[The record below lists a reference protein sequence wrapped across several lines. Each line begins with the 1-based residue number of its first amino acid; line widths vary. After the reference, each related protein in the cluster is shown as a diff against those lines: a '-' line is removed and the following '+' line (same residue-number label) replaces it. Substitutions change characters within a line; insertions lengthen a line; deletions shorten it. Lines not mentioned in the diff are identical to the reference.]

1 MSVLFIAVPIALVFA
16 AGSLAACVWCIRGGQ
31 YEDLE
36 TPAVRMLF
44 DDAPKVGGGGGVS
57 SVPSRAEEGGR

>member
-44 DDAPKVGGGGGVS
+44 DDTPKAGGGGV
-57 SVPSRAEEGGR
+57 PSRAPRAQEGGR

>member
-1 MSVLFIAVPIALVFA
+1 MSVLFIAVPIALLFA

-57 SVPSRAEEGGR
+57 SSLSRAQEGGR